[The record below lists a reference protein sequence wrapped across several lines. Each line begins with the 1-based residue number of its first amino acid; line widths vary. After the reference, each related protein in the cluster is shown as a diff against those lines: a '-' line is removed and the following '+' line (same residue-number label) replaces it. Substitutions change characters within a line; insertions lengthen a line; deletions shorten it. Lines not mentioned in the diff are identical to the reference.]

1 MNKLLVVVGTRP
13 NFIKIVQ
20 FKHYAAL
27 YNFDLRIVHTGQH
40 YDENLSD
47 VFFQQLGIT
56 PDYLLD
62 TRTSNPEMQLNI
74 IKARLNHF
82 LNNTYKPDLM
92 LVVGDVTSTR
102 AAAET
107 AQILSIPLAHV
118 ESGLRSFDQSMP
130 EEINR
135 IVTDNL
141 SDYFFIT
148 EQSGIDNLK
157 EEGISK
163 TDKPDELWNDVRI
176 LTTSGGRTDVMLTPK
191 KGAPIDIGKMA
202 MWRIRFGDCSW
213 ISDYKDNYKEQDTLQ
228 EKIRCNSFECK
239 YQNCNR
245 NAHHNGY

>member
-102 AAAET
+102 AAANWE
-107 AQILSIPLAHV
+107 
-118 ESGLRSFDQSMP
+118 
-130 EEINR
+130 
-135 IVTDNL
+135 
-141 SDYFFIT
+141 
-148 EQSGIDNLK
+148 
-157 EEGISK
+157 
-163 TDKPDELWNDVRI
+163 
-176 LTTSGGRTDVMLTPK
+176 
-191 KGAPIDIGKMA
+191 
-202 MWRIRFGDCSW
+202 
-213 ISDYKDNYKEQDTLQ
+213 
-228 EKIRCNSFECK
+228 
-239 YQNCNR
+239 
-245 NAHHNGY
+245 